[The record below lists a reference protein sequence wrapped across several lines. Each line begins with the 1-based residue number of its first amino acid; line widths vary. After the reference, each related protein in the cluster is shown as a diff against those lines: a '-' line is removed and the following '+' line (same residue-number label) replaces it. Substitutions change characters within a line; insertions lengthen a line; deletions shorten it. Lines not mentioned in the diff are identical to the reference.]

1 MIMGFIRR
9 VLQGIGNFIL
19 RLRSGFG
26 VPKYEREEVFQLG
39 KHVLSRLKK
48 IKITSGGSTDDES
61 RLDDWVACRFTYP
74 LRALIFQSSRN
85 SRGQVLLSLIVI
97 GLGFATSG
105 IAVAHGGGTISSTT
119 SWTVF
124 AFGLIVAL
132 AGGLSQLFR
141 PGYRASQTIS
151 LVIQFREEGWAFAN
165 MTGAY
170 VTGDDKAFNT
180 FDKSISTILKQA
192 AQVRTLEALPAKGA
206 ASKA

>member
-39 KHVLSRLKK
+39 RHVLSRLKQ
-48 IKITSGGSTDDES
+48 IKSEASTNDETL
-61 RLDDWVACRFTYP
+61 LDDWVACRFTYP

-170 VTGDDKAFNT
+170 ASDDDKAFNT
-180 FDKSISTILKQA
+180 FDESISIILKQA
-192 AQVRTLEALPAKGA
+192 AQVRTLEALPAQS
-206 ASKA
+206 ASKD